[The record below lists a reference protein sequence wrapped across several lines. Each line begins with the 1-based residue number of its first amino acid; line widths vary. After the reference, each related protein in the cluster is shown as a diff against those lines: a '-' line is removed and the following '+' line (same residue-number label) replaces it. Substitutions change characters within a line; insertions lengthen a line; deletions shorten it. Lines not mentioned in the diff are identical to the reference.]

1 MMFNISICLLCVS
14 TYVPISCLLSY
25 CRLKVLS
32 FVYTRSSMLRML
44 TLIRALFIFFSNDII
59 MYLSLFLFYLVTKL
73 CPTLCNPI
81 GYSPPGSMVH
91 GISQARIL
99 EWVAIPSPGIFRT
112 QGSNLSFLHCRQIL
126 Y

>member
-73 CPTLCNPI
+73 CPTLCNPMDC
-81 GYSPPGSMVH
+81 SLPGSSAH
-91 GISQARIL
+91 GILQARML
-99 EWVAIPSPGIFRT
+99 EWVAIPSPGIFPT
-112 QGSNLSFLHCRQIL
+112 QGSNPCLLYCRQNI
-126 Y
+126 